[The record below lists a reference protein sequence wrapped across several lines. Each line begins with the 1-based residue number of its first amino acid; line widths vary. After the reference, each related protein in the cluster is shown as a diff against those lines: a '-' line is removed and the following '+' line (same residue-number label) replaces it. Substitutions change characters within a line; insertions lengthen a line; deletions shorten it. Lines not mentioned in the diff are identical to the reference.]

1 MGRFF
6 KTSLIVL
13 ALVVSAAGAAPAAH
27 AQFFD
32 QFGTEYPTQE
42 EANAASNANATA
54 STDANLQ
61 AGLTA
66 TGGLTAAQQNAAAQ
80 TATNPTLGGDTASQF
95 GKVMTWIMSLFA
107 WLVGVAALL
116 LNYAVYYTVVTMGD
130 FVHNLSAVGITWRIL
145 RDIGN
150 IMLIFG
156 FLCVGITT
164 ILNVDWYGFTTKML
178 PMLLLS
184 AVFLNFSLFLTE
196 AIVDTGNLFATQFY
210 KQINGGV
217 MPTRESLS
225 NVTVGTWGSGNLGN
239 EGISNKIMGQLGLQT
254 LYNVG
259 QVNGKSL
266 EAGNTWLVGFLGI
279 ILFLITAFVLFSL
292 AFVLIAR
299 FVILL
304 FLIIVS
310 PIGWAALAIPK
321 LRNVSDRWWSELAEQ
336 TITAPV
342 LLLCLYIAL
351 AVITDAQFLT
361 GLCSPDTPGGACTK
375 DWLGFV
381 SGNSYAGFASMIL
394 SFLVAMGLLL
404 AVVIISKKLSAFGG
418 DWATKMGSRLSF
430 GAASLGMRATLGS
443 TGNLLASKRMQSWA
457 RRGGA
462 TGLALKGVVL
472 AGKGLRSA
480 KYDVRNTGA
489 LQSVPLVGSNVE
501 FGKGATISAKQA
513 HDAQYGVK
521 PVKEWLQHSKEER
534 EQAGREIDF
543 KNAQSDLA
551 AGRITN
557 DQFDAIAAPILSKM
571 TGKQLEEL
579 GGIRKGTEALVRN
592 LSPEQFESLMK
603 SDKFNEVEKEKMR
616 NGRYSSL
623 RGAIA
628 SGAAAPAGSPAAKA
642 ARDAVRQWSAKDL
655 ATAAPDILNDPVQ
668 AASLVNLMSDGQFDA
683 VVKNDKLTKIQQ
695 QQLRSFSGQGKI
707 DNLLDI
713 AGGRPPRTPA
723 LVTAGIIPAGMTPVA
738 AAAEAGRLMSTMS
751 PKKLAKLPGGILTN
765 PVAMALLTPKHLAAF
780 MTDGDLDPAD
790 ITTIAA
796 AVRNPAH
803 PNHVAI
809 MTYLNPATNPIAAS
823 YWT

>member
-1 MGRFF
+1 MRRFF

-27 AQFFD
+27 AQTCPTGFD
-32 QFGTEYPTQE
+32 YDENDGCQPISTGSGTCRYGYVYVDENTGCIPADTP
-42 EANAASNANATA
+42 STL
-54 STDANLQ
+54 SGLTDA
-61 AGLTA
+61 
-66 TGGLTAAQQNAAAQ
+66 QQQAAAQ
-80 TATNPTLGGDTASQF
+80 TPANPELSKGTAEQF
-95 GKVMTWIMSLFA
+95 STVMIWIMTLFA
-107 WLVGVAALL
+107 WLVGVAAITLD
-116 LNYAVYYTVVTMGD
+116 NAVYYTVVTMGN
-130 FVHNLSAVGITWRIL
+130 FIQNLTAVGITWRIL

-178 PMLLLS
+178 PMLLVS
-184 AVFLNFSLFLTE
+184 AIFLNFSLFLTE

-210 KQINGGV
+210 TQINGSQLAGAKNFDIRSV
-217 MPTRESLS
+217 L
-225 NVTVGTWGSGNLGN
+225 ND
-239 EGISNKIMGQLGLQT
+239 GISNKIMAQVGLQQI
-254 LYNVG
+254 YG
-259 QVNGKSL
+259 DAIRNGKVFV
-266 EAGNTWLVGFLGI
+266 AGNSWIIGFMGI
-279 ILFLITAFVLFSL
+279 ILFMVTAFVMFSL

-310 PIGWAALAIPK
+310 PVGWAALAIPK

-361 GLCSPDTPGGACTK
+361 GFGVVKDSGGFTGWITGATGTSN
-375 DWLGFV
+375 LTGL
-381 SGNSYAGFASMIL
+381 AALIL

-404 AVVIISKKLSAFGG
+404 AVVVISKKLSAFGG

-521 PVKEWLQHSKEER
+521 PVREWLEHSKEER

-616 NGRYSSL
+616 QGRYSSL
-623 RGAIA
+623 RSAVATGAT
-628 SGAAAPAGSPAAKA
+628 APAGSPAARA

-655 ATAAPDILNDPVQ
+655 ATAAPDILKDPNQ
-668 AASLVNLMSDGQFDA
+668 ANVASFVSLMSDGQFDA
-683 VVKNDKLTKIQQ
+683 VVKNDRLTKIQQ
-695 QQLRSFSGQGKI
+695 QQLRNFSGQGKI
-707 DNLLDI
+707 ESFLDV
-713 AGGRPPRTPA
+713 ASGRPPRTPA
-723 LVTAGIIPAGMTPVA
+723 LIPAGMTPAA
-738 AAAEAGRLMSTMS
+738 AAAESTRLLNTMS
-751 PKKLAKLPGGILTN
+751 PKKLAKLPGRIFTDPLSGPI
-765 PVAMALLTPKHLAAF
+765 ASSILTPKHLAAF

-790 ITTIAA
+790 IATIAG

-803 PNHVAI
+803 PNHAVI
-809 MTYLNPATNPIAAS
+809 MAYLDPITNPIAAS
-823 YWT
+823 YWR